1 MAASYSDMYSKRK
14 TELEDITNRHKKAKL
29 DKTCYP
35 VQQRLP
41 SPSSPLSL
49 LSPHKRSKL
58 VTFELLK
65 NQQYE
70 GSPLLTPKDDD
81 YESETDDGGAVVD
94 TSVDVAMASGG
105 ASVASDVA
113 SAVASDPAAG
123 DAAAATTIT
132 DPTLHRHQQLDEN
145 ADYTALCA
153 TGDLLNDTKHR
164 IETHIAEL
172 RKLRAAAQGGSKLA
186 LVEFYVA
193 LIYQQARLPGQHKIV
208 RAPSVEWSKY
218 HPGLSAV
225 SLNDCTNANENVF
238 TALNVFRG

>member
-1 MAASYSDMYSKRK
+1 MAASYSDMYPKRK

-35 VQQRLP
+35 VQERLP
-41 SPSSPLSL
+41 SPSSPSSL

-65 NQQYE
+65 NRQYE

-81 YESETDDGGAVVD
+81 YESETDEGGAVVE
-94 TSVDVAMASGG
+94 TSVDAVASAG

-113 SAVASDPAAG
+113 SAVASET
-123 DAAAATTIT
+123 AAATTT
-132 DPTLHRHQQLDEN
+132 TNPTLQRHQQLDEN